1 MEVGNWV
8 IWERFAPVLR
18 GLVEKSKDFRTAKG
32 VFCARLNGEYFQKW
46 ANVGYP
52 LQTVTAYG
60 FSGKFCLRG
69 EQLHCEFLRF
79 SSFPRHLVLL
89 PFC

>member
-18 GLVEKSKDFRTAKG
+18 GLGEKSKDFRTAKEA
-32 VFCARLNGEYFQKW
+32 FCARLNGEYFLKC

-52 LQTVTAYG
+52 LTSRTDT
-60 FSGKFCLRG
+60 
-69 EQLHCEFLRF
+69 QLKAVNSEGRVISCTRL
-79 SSFPRHLVLL
+79 
-89 PFC
+89 